1 MRSKKLSQIVFIL
14 IRWGRKSFSESSRI
28 VGRGLVRCLKVAVEY
43 LEGIRRIVGMG
54 YGKVRLRKERRGRE
68 F

>member
-1 MRSKKLSQIVFIL
+1 
-14 IRWGRKSFSESSRI
+14 
-28 VGRGLVRCLKVAVEY
+28 LKVAVEY

-54 YGKVRLRKERRGRE
+54 YGKLRLRKERRGRE